1 MHTPSLPIPPP
12 LPPGTAP
19 GAAGF
24 TPSLD
29 PVERFDPLAPPAF
42 GADFEL
48 APARV
53 APPAAAKPRGG
64 ISAGTALWGFAAAA
78 AVAYLSVVLF
88 RPDLVARVDQNGPA
102 VAEIEALRGEMDTMR
117 RDMSEI
123 RSSLMETASQQKVLF
138 ETIADLHSAATVPA
152 AQTDAP
158 PPAVRID
165 GTPAAGALAP
175 RAEAVPQ
182 SPAAKVAEAK
192 VLNAKP
198 SMETGSVKPVPT
210 AAPATAAKS
219 AAAAAEPPPFEA
231 PVVTP
236 SAQPVGVQIASGSSL
251 DSLRLS
257 WNLLSETHADKL
269 KSLEPRYSLSVDNG
283 AIVYNLLAGPVKSEA
298 DAKKMCKSLAAK
310 AVPCKVVGEFGG
322 ASL

>member
-1 MHTPSLPIPPP
+1 
-12 LPPGTAP
+12 
-19 GAAGF
+19 
-24 TPSLD
+24 
-29 PVERFDPLAPPAF
+29 
-42 GADFEL
+42 
-48 APARV
+48 
-53 APPAAAKPRGG
+53 
-64 ISAGTALWGFAAAA
+64 
-78 AVAYLSVVLF
+78 
-88 RPDLVARVDQNGPA
+88 
-102 VAEIEALRGEMDTMR
+102 
-117 RDMSEI
+117 
-123 RSSLMETASQQKVLF
+123 METASQQKVLF
-138 ETIADLHSAATVPA
+138 EKVADLNSAATVPA

-158 PPAVRID
+158 PAAVRID
-165 GTPAAGALAP
+165 GTPTAGAGSP
-175 RAEAVPQ
+175 RAEASPQ
-182 SPAAKVAEAK
+182 APAAKVADAK

-198 SMETGSVKPVPT
+198 SLETGSVKPVPP
-210 AAPATAAKS
+210 AAPAPAAKTAA
-219 AAAAAEPPPFEA
+219 AVEPPPFEA

-236 SAQPVGVQIASGSSL
+236 SSTPVGVQIASGSSL

>member
-42 GADFEL
+42 GADFDL

-64 ISAGTALWGFAAAA
+64 ISAGTALWGIAAAA

-138 ETIADLHSAATVPA
+138 EKIADLHSAATVPA
-152 AQTDAP
+152 AQNDAP
-158 PPAVRID
+158 APAVRID
-165 GTPAAGALAP
+165 GTPAAAALAP

-182 SPAAKVAEAK
+182 SPAAKMAEAK